1 MATLRFSNVSGLVSE
16 KSIFL
21 PFLAKP
27 EKHKGMRFEI
37 YPGNL
42 SGNRDHFRRH
52 YQIYLFSNLSATLW
66 TEP

>member
-21 PFLAKP
+21 P

-37 YPGNL
+37 YPDWFESRSFQTAL
-42 SGNRDHFRRH
+42 
-52 YQIYLFSNLSATLW
+52 SNLSVFKFIRNIVDGTL
-66 TEP
+66 EIQNIC